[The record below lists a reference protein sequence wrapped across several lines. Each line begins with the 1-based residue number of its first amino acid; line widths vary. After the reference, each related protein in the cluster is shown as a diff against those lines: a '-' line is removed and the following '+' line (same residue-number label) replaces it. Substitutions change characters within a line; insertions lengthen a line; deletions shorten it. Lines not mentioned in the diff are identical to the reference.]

1 MPTKYQ
7 LACRL
12 LLSILF
18 PILKDGEK
26 DWGNKAI
33 LLMTT
38 PLLKYFQFHS
48 IYSFEV
54 CSVQSANIIHS
65 LFKPW
70 LLFTLALSMYCL
82 QLYACKYS
90 TNELKGQLHAHF
102 VMAFFLIL
110 LTLLHGYV
118 LIKIIALFNLV

>member
-1 MPTKYQ
+1 M
-7 LACRL
+7 
-12 LLSILF
+12 
-18 PILKDGEK
+18 
-26 DWGNKAI
+26 GNKVI

-48 IYSFEV
+48 IYSFAV

-70 LLFTLALSMYCL
+70 LLFTLELSMCCL

-90 TNELKGQLHAHF
+90 TNELKSQLHAHF
-102 VMAFFLIL
+102 LMALFLIL

-118 LIKIIALFNLV
+118 LIKIIALFNLVE